1 MRTAAAVSAG
11 TLVTLLHHRHGY
23 ESTGACHERNL
34 EAADRGCQVAISEP
48 LVRDGFRRGFALT
61 SEVTFPLT
69 LSVTQLDVERMQVPT
84 TALRPRPSF
93 TQETQLDVVRTAP
106 GHPPVF
112 LAFYSS
118 SGGSTLRRTRWS
130 EGLVAWS
137 WAPLALSV
145 CCCVRM
151 LHLLDRNRLFGVFMI
166 FGLTAA
172 MQQLVMFFYAQW

>member
-23 ESTGACHERNL
+23 KSTGACHERNL
-34 EAADRGCQVAISEP
+34 EAADRCAISEP

>member
-1 MRTAAAVSAG
+1 MVFTS
-11 TLVTLLHHRHGY
+11 
-23 ESTGACHERNL
+23 ESLA
-34 EAADRGCQVAISEP
+34 

-69 LSVTQLDVERMQVPT
+69 LSVTQLDVER
-84 TALRPRPSF
+84 
-93 TQETQLDVVRTAP
+93 TAP

-118 SGGSTLRRTRWS
+118 SGGSTLRSTRWS

>member
-1 MRTAAAVSAG
+1 MRSAAAVSAG

-23 ESTGACHERNL
+23 VSTGACHERNL
-34 EAADRGCQVAISEP
+34 EAEDRGCQVAISEP

-69 LSVTQLDVERMQVPT
+69 LSVTQLDVER
-84 TALRPRPSF
+84 
-93 TQETQLDVVRTAP
+93 TAP

-118 SGGSTLRRTRWS
+118 SGGSTLRRTQWS